1 MFRDAFI
8 CSAFAAFGSLA
19 LAADRA
25 AGEVYRF
32 RKGDLCPV
40 TRNITGT
47 CSGYQVDHIEPLCAG
62 GADHRV
68 NMQWL
73 TVPEHRIKTRADVRR
88 CRLLRQSQKVK
99 P

>member
-1 MFRDAFI
+1 MFRVAFI
-8 CSAFAAFGSLA
+8 CGGFAAFAFVA
-19 LAADRA
+19 LAADRS

-40 TRNITGT
+40 TRHIKGA
-47 CSGYQVDHIEPLCAG
+47 CPGYQVDHIEPLCAG
-62 GADHRV
+62 GADHRA

-73 TVPEHRIKTRADVRR
+73 TLAEHRAKTHADVRR
-88 CRLLRQSQKVK
+88 CRLLRQSTQVK

>member
-1 MFRDAFI
+1 MFRIAFV
-8 CSAFAAFGSLA
+8 CSAFAAFGSFA

-32 RKGDLCPV
+32 RKGELCPV
-40 TRNITGT
+40 TRNITGA

-62 GADHRV
+62 GADHRA
-68 NMQWL
+68 
-73 TVPEHRIKTRADVRR
+73 KTRADVRR
-88 CRLLRQSQKVK
+88 CRLLRQSKKVK

>member
-1 MFRDAFI
+1 MLRFTLI
-8 CSAFAAFGSLA
+8 CSGLAAFGSLA
-19 LAADRA
+19 IAADRS

-40 TRNITGT
+40 TQNIRGA
-47 CSGYQVDHIEPLCAG
+47 CAGYQVDHIEPLCAG
-62 GADHRV
+62 GADHRA

-73 TVPEHRIKTRADVRR
+73 TVAEHRAKTRADARR
-88 CRLLRQSQKVK
+88 CRLLRQPKKVL